1 MTTDHD
7 NDERRGAGDGGAAS
21 RDGQALTT
29 PREAP
34 ASARSK
40 VRAAVA
46 IWRRRA
52 GARAER
58 KRKAAQATV
67 YVARDGR
74 GRVTNAR

>member
-1 MTTDHD
+1 MTMDHD
-7 NDERRGAGDGGAAS
+7 SDERRGAGDGGSAIEGRARS
-21 RDGQALTT
+21 AM
-29 PREAP
+29 PRELL

-40 VRAAVA
+40 VRAAL
-46 IWRRRA
+46 WRRRA